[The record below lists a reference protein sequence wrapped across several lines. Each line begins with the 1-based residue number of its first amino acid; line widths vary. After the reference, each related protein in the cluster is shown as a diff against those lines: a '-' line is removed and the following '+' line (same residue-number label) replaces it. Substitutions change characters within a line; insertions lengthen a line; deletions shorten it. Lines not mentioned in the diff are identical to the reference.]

1 MQRPFP
7 QYHQNKIQNFTNGSQ
22 ESSRK
27 NYLSKMDESIE
38 TATERSLF
46 EENLKKV
53 QNIDPV
59 LKKIIIHD
67 SKNVIVKFKSL

>member
-1 MQRPFP
+1 
-7 QYHQNKIQNFTNGSQ
+7 
-22 ESSRK
+22 
-27 NYLSKMDESIE
+27 MDESIE

-46 EENLKKV
+46 EENLKIIE
-53 QNIDPV
+53 NIDPV

>member
-1 MQRPFP
+1 
-7 QYHQNKIQNFTNGSQ
+7 
-22 ESSRK
+22 
-27 NYLSKMDESIE
+27 MDESIE
-38 TATERSLF
+38 AATERSLF
-46 EENLKKV
+46 EENFKKV